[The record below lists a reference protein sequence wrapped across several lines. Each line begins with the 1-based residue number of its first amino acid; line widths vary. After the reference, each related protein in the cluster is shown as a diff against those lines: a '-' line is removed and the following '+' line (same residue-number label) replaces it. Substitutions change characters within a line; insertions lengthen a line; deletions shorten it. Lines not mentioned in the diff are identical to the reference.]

1 MSGKGIR
8 MTPRLTEHEIRPAA
22 LFDGYL
28 DLVAVDI
35 GHFFADSPREPMHCP
50 TCDLVGEPAFEKMG
64 FAYRECMQCW
74 ALWVSPRPAYE
85 AFVAFYSDSPSARY
99 WSEIFYPAVAE
110 VRREKLWR
118 PKALLVAEIAAA
130 EADAFANII
139 DIGGGHGVFAQEF
152 RLISDCS
159 VHVIEPSPQSAEV
172 CRSHGIPV
180 IQSFLE
186 EVEPAQLPAGRSLFT
201 SFELFEHVHDPRQ
214 WLGAVAELMRPN
226 DLLVLTTLSSLGLD
240 IRTLWE
246 ASASVN
252 PPHHINFLNPS
263 AMSGLAT
270 RVGLE
275 PVRVFT
281 PGVLDLDIM
290 RNNREKVQD
299 RFWRSVIDT
308 ADDRE
313 IAEWQTLVSEAGRS
327 SHMWAV
333 LRKPPQDQTSR

>member
-1 MSGKGIR
+1 MSSR
-8 MTPRLTEHEIRPAA
+8 VTEYEIRPAE
-22 LFDGYL
+22 LFKGYL
-28 DLVAVDI
+28 DLVAIDI
-35 GHFFADSPREPMHCP
+35 GKFFTDSPREPMDCP
-50 TCDLVGEPAFEKMG
+50 TCDSPGELAFEKMG
-64 FAYRECMQCW
+64 FAYRECMQCRS
-74 ALWVSPRPAYE
+74 LWVSPRPTYE
-85 AFVAFYSDSPSARY
+85 AFTAFYSDSPSSRY
-99 WSEIFYPAVAE
+99 WSEVFYPAVE
-110 VRREKLWR
+110 VVRREKLWR
-118 PKALLVAEIAAA
+118 PKAFMVSEIAAA
-130 EADAFANII
+130 EAVPFENVI
-139 DIGGGHGVFAQEF
+139 DIGGGHGVFAEEF
-152 RLISDCS
+152 RLINDCT
-159 VHVIEPSPQSAEV
+159 VHVIEPSPESAAV
-172 CRSHGIPV
+172 CRAHGIAV

-186 EVEPAQLPAGRSLFT
+186 EVDPGQLPPGRSLFT

-214 WLGAVAELMRPN
+214 WLAAVAELMRPN

-313 IAEWQTLVSEAGRS
+313 LAEWQTLVSGAGRS

-333 LRKPPQDQTSR
+333 LRKPLRDQQNR

>member
-1 MSGKGIR
+1 
-8 MTPRLTEHEIRPAA
+8 MTPRVTEHEIRPAA

-28 DLVAVDI
+28 DLVAIDI
-35 GHFFADSPREPMHCP
+35 GHYFGGSSREPMECP
-50 TCDLVGEPAFEKMG
+50 TCDSAGEVAFEKMG
-64 FAYRECMQCW
+64 FAYRECTQCRS
-74 ALWVSPRPAYE
+74 LWVSPRPPYE
-85 AFVAFYSDSPSARY
+85 AFTTFYSDSPSSRY
-99 WSEIFYPAVAE
+99 WSEVFYPAVAE

-130 EADAFANII
+130 ESDPFANVI
-139 DIGGGHGVFAQEF
+139 DIGGGHGVFAEEF

-159 VHVIEPSPQSAEV
+159 VHVIEPSPESADV
-172 CRSHGIPV
+172 CRSHGISV

-186 EVEPAQLPAGRSLFT
+186 EVEPEQLPAGRSLFT

-246 ASASVN
+246 ESASVN

-263 AMSGLAT
+263 AMSGLAA

-275 PVRVFT
+275 SVRVFT

-290 RNNREKVQD
+290 RNNSEKVQD
-299 RFWRSVIDT
+299 RFWRSVLDT

-313 IAEWQTLVSEAGRS
+313 LAEWQTLVSESGRS

-333 LRKPPQDQTSR
+333 FRKPHEV